1 MLGEAGGGGGKQAHL
16 TLQGTE
22 IEEGREDE
30 NSWPGISWERCKE
43 AGDVNRHR
51 ARLLAPRG
59 ICIHSTQNR
68 ATIEPGSLPLLTLG
82 GSNEPTARTFSM
94 KTFFKLISQSPSAQA
109 VFLMGVKRTMTVL
122 LSWSQTLA

>member
-51 ARLLAPRG
+51 ARLLAPG
-59 ICIHSTQNR
+59 VSAFT
-68 ATIEPGSLPLLTLG
+68 LPRIVPPL
-82 GSNEPTARTFSM
+82 
-94 KTFFKLISQSPSAQA
+94 SQGH
-109 VFLMGVKRTMTVL
+109 FLC
-122 LSWSQTLA
+122 